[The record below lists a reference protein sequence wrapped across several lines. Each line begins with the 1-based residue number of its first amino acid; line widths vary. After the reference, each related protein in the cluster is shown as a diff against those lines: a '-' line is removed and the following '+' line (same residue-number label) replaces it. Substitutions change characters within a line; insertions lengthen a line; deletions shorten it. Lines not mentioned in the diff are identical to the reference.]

1 VVLAGVG
8 VGEGVPLT
16 VGSGLDAGDVA
27 VIVGVGEADTV
38 ADGLPDEVAVGLALV
53 DVDGLDEHAL
63 SSVAAQRPTPS
74 HTSRR
79 GRHSGLLRPA
89 QPIAFLLWCVAL
101 RVSLTLPHRTEFHKS
116 RNSFSE
122 GPGAAM
128 TLLKKSPS
136 VHMPLGPD
144 AGRRSLRGSRY
155 GRRQPLDL
163 EVSR

>member
-101 RVSLTLPHRTEFHKS
+101 PFESDAATPHRVPQIAELLFRRAGCGYDPVEEIALSPHAS
-116 RNSFSE
+116 
-122 GPGAAM
+122 GA
-128 TLLKKSPS
+128 
-136 VHMPLGPD
+136 
-144 AGRRSLRGSRY
+144 
-155 GRRQPLDL
+155 
-163 EVSR
+163 